1 MFGNIFGGGSSS
13 SNTDDKNAVLAEFL
27 LGASSSSDTSH
38 NIDVQYES
46 LMDYITNEWSNLF
59 VQGTIKLT
67 TPVTVVPAHD
77 LATIKDNDDD
87 DTDNVSVEKVG
98 GVKFIFRKAESKYKK
113 WDDGNSSGNKNDGD
127 NAGETQ
133 KKTNDDKKQVSEGA
147 VTVRVEQLASSPSSP
162 SSALRIRA
170 VRSDIDDDTIIKEM
184 SEEKLVEEL
193 KEAVAAWKKQHQVEV
208 Q

>member
-1 MFGNIFGGGSSS
+1 MFGNIFGGGSSP
-13 SNTDDKNAVLAEFL
+13 SNTDDKNAVLADFL
-27 LGASSSSDTSH
+27 LGSSSSDTSR

-98 GVKFIFRKAESKYKK
+98 GVKFIFRKSESKYKK
-113 WDDGNSSGNKNDGD
+113 WDDDNSSGNKNDGD
-127 NAGETQ
+127 NVDKTQ
-133 KKTNDDKKQVSEGA
+133 KKTNDDKKKVSQGA
-147 VTVRVEQLASSPSSP
+147 VTVRVEQLASPSSP
-162 SSALRIRA
+162 SPSSLRIRA

-184 SEEKLVEEL
+184 SEEKIVEEL
-193 KEAVAAWKKQHQVEV
+193 KEAVAVWKKQHEIQV